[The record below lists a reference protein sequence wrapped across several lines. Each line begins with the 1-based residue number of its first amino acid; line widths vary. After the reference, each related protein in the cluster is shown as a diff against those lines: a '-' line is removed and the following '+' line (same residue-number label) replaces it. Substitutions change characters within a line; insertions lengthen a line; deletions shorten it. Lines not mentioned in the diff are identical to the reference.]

1 MRERAETEANET
13 RESRQWECEAQ
24 KKECRPAGDEELARA
39 FVPHLRYDRAEPF
52 ALQGIGYTLFRD
64 SRGEAGGASG
74 KSPSCSRVLEAPTGG
89 CVIEYAFYY
98 DFDIQHLYDLEHTFV
113 YLDKDG
119 EIAGVESSFHGKFLN
134 SRIEGVTEFEGSHP
148 VLYVQ
153 PGKHALL
160 PAPEYFRLVID
171 RDTACGQ
178 NAGRDGFLISDMFRG
193 RLFTDA
199 GFDRRVEEYI
209 RGRYAFAP
217 TWEFTAKSP
226 DGRSAEE
233 LLMPYGELD
242 GLIVERL
249 GDWSRR
255 IAMEGSVGRK
265 ITFGN

>member
-13 RESRQWECEAQ
+13 REKGQWECGTQE
-24 KKECRPAGDEELARA
+24 ERRPACAEELARA

-64 SRGEAGGASG
+64 SCGEAGEVCM
-74 KSPSCSRVLEAPTGG
+74 KSPSCRRILEAPPGG

-98 DFDIQHLYDLEHTFV
+98 DFDIQHLYDLEHAFV
-113 YLDKDG
+113 YLDKAG

-134 SRIEGVTEFEGSHP
+134 SLIEGVTEYEGSHP

-178 NAGRDGFLISDMFRG
+178 NAGQDGFLISDMFRG

-199 GFDRRVEEYI
+199 ELDRRAEEYI
-209 RGRYAFAP
+209 RGRYAFVP

-226 DGRSAEE
+226 DGRGTEE
-233 LLMPYGELD
+233 LLMPYEKLD

-249 GDWSRR
+249 KDWSRR
-255 IAMEGSVGRK
+255 IAAEGSV
-265 ITFGN
+265 